1 MTIRVS
7 SLHVYPVKS
16 CRGIDVQQT
25 LLTNTGVAFDR
36 QWMVVN
42 AAGRFLTQREYPR
55 MALIQTGL
63 YQQGLRLDAPGMPTL
78 QLSMNA
84 TRSEQSVTVWRDT
97 LIALDEGSEAANWL
111 SKYLQADVKL
121 VQFDPR
127 AQRKSSAEWTGDVVA
142 LNQFS
147 DGYSILVI
155 SEASL
160 ADLNS
165 RLPSNTGPLPM
176 NRFRPNI
183 VLSGVNAYDEDRLH
197 EIKMGAIRLRIVKP
211 CTRCKITT
219 TDQTSG
225 EVRGDEPIT
234 TLKSYRWDAKLR
246 GVTFG
251 QNIIV
256 IEGIGE
262 TLSTGQEVVPV
273 WK

>member
-1 MTIRVS
+1 MIRIAA
-7 SLHVYPVKS
+7 LHVYPVKS
-16 CRGIDVQQT
+16 CRGIDVQRT
-25 LLTNTGVAFDR
+25 LLTNTGFAFDR

-55 MALIQTGL
+55 MALIHTALHERGI
-63 YQQGLRLDAPGMPTL
+63 RLDAPGMPTL
-78 QLSMNA
+78 QLSANA
-84 TRSEQSVTVWRDT
+84 TRSEMSVTVWRDT
-97 LIALDEGSEAANWL
+97 LIALDEGSEAANWF

-121 VQFDPR
+121 VQFDPH

-165 RLPSNTGPLPM
+165 RLPSDAGPLPM

-183 VLSGVNAYDEDRLH
+183 VLAGVNAYDEDRLH
-197 EIKMGAIRLRIVKP
+197 EIKVGSIRLRMVKP

-219 TDQTSG
+219 TDQASG
-225 EVRGDEPIT
+225 EVRGDEPIV

-256 IEGIGE
+256 IEGSGD
-262 TLSTGQEVVPV
+262 TLSTGQEVIPV